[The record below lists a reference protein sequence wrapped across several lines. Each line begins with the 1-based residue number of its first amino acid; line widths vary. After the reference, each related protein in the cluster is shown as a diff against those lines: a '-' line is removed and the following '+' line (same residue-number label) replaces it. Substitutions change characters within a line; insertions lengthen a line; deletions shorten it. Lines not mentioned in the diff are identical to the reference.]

1 MKVLLMGNPNV
12 GKSVVFNRLTG
23 ANVISANYPGTTVEF
38 TRGRMP
44 IGEEKAEIIDVPGT
58 YSLEATSPAEEVAV
72 KMLDELSEEDIVV
85 VVVDAT
91 NLERSL
97 NLTLQILNKRKRTIV
112 ALNFWD
118 ETHHTGVHI
127 DAEGLES
134 ILGVPCVPTVAITGI
149 GAKTL
154 VERMS
159 EARPSKYLYDET
171 QRWQKIGEIVKKV
184 QKLTHRHH
192 TFLDRLGEASVKP
205 VSGIIIGLLVLAAVF
220 EVIRFIGEGL
230 ISFVFDP
237 IFENL
242 WKPVLMQLSG
252 LLGGVGFVH
261 DVLIGKLQ
269 EGELHFTE
277 SMGLLSTGLYVP
289 FAAVLPYVFSFYLVL
304 SFLEDSGYLP
314 RLAVLTDTIMHRI
327 GLHGMGIIPMLLG
340 LGCNVP
346 GVLSSRI
353 MENKRER
360 FISATLMA
368 ISVPCMAQIAM
379 IAGLAGEFGAKA
391 FLPIFLTL
399 LFVWVVLG
407 LLMNRFMGGESP
419 EILMDV
425 PPYRI
430 PYWKGIG
437 KKVMMRIIWFVREAV
452 PWVLFGVLIVNIMYA
467 TGIITFVA
475 RFCQPFVSGVL
486 GLPGEAV
493 GGLVIG
499 FLRKDVAVG
508 MLAPLGL
515 NVRQVVVASVVL
527 AMYFPCVATFAVM
540 IKELGISGMMK
551 AALIMITVT
560 LIVGAGLNF
569 LLQLLPGWG

>member
-23 ANVISANYPGTTVEF
+23 ANVLSSNYPGTTVEF

-44 IGEEKAEIIDVPGT
+44 IGKEKAEVIDVPGT
-58 YSLEATSPAEEVAV
+58 YSLEATSPAEDVAV
-72 KMLDELSEEDIVV
+72 KMLNELSEEDIVV
-85 VVVDAT
+85 VVMDAT

-97 NLTLQILNKRKRTIV
+97 NLTLQILKRKKRTIV

-118 ETHHTGVHI
+118 ETEHTGVHI

-134 ILGVPCVPTVAITGI
+134 ILGVPCVPTVAITGM

-154 VERMS
+154 VDRMP
-159 EARPSKYLYDET
+159 EASPAKYDYDEE
-171 QRWQKIGEIVKKV
+171 QRWQRIGEIIKKV

-205 VSGIIIGLLVLAAVF
+205 ISGILIALLVLAAVF

-237 IFENL
+237 IFENA
-242 WKPVLMQLSG
+242 WKPALMQLSG
-252 LLGGVGFVH
+252 LLGGSGFAH
-261 DVLIGKLQ
+261 DILIGKLQ

-314 RLAVLTDTIMHRI
+314 RLAVLTDTIMHRV

-407 LLMNRFMGGESP
+407 LLMNRLIGGESP

-437 KKVMMRIIWFVREAV
+437 KKVMMRVIWFIREAV

-467 TGIITFVA
+467 TGIIAFVA
-475 RFCQPFVSGVL
+475 RFCRPFVSGL
-486 GLPGEAV
+486 FGLPGEAV

-515 NVRQVVVASVVL
+515 NARQVVVASVVL

-540 IKELGISGMMK
+540 VKELGITGMMK
-551 AALIMITVT
+551 SALVMISVT
-560 LIVGAGLNF
+560 LIVGTGLNF